1 VTKEKYMQ
9 TDYRY
14 NWMKGYKRFCHHLG
28 MISEEA
34 NQRYK
39 ILQFFDR
46 YGLEATKEVYTC
58 LILLVRS

>member
-1 VTKEKYMQ
+1 MQ

-14 NWMKGYKRFCHHLG
+14 NWIKGYKRFTRFCYRLG

-46 YGLEATKEVYTC
+46 YGLEATKEAYTC